1 MAQSDGTWNES
12 PNRCQLYTMFNLAE
26 AIKDSGDPE
35 QGINNTSILQ
45 YLVDYYGEDFF
56 PISTLPTSAEGKT
69 LGFLWPYTPTINT
82 NVNVEYATTGLVNS
96 PYQYNNYVRG
106 QPPSLTVSGQFSA
119 NTVQEATLL
128 LAIIHFLRSVTKQ
141 RFGQS
146 EFLPGAPPPVCYFT
160 AYGRYMYKN
169 VPVVVQSFNMDLPE
183 TVDYV
188 YVPNPYESNA
198 VDTTGVPTLMTISCT
213 FLIQYRPSSVR
224 EEFNM
229 RDFTQGKLTSKG
241 YI

>member
-1 MAQSDGTWNES
+1 MADIDMAS

-35 QGINNTSILQ
+35 TTLNNTSILQ
-45 YLVDYYGEDFF
+45 YLVKYYGEDFF
-56 PISTLPTSAEGKT
+56 PKKSVGPGDEKTT

-82 NVNVEYATTGLVNS
+82 NITVEYATTGLTHS
-96 PYQYNNYVRG
+96 PYQYNNYIRG
-106 QPPSLTVSGQFSA
+106 QAPSLTVSGQFSA

-141 RFGQS
+141 RFGKS
-146 EFLPGAPPPVCYFT
+146 DYLPGAPPPVCYFT
-160 AYGRYMYKN
+160 AYGKYMYKD

-188 YVPNPYESNA
+188 YVPNPYESSPD
-198 VDTTGVPTLMTISCT
+198 DTTGVPTLMTISCS
-213 FLIQYRPSSVR
+213 FLVQYRPSDVR
-224 EEFNM
+224 RDFNM
-229 RDFTQGKLTSKG
+229 RAFPQGNLSDQG

>member
-1 MAQSDGTWNES
+1 MAVSSSDMTS
-12 PNRCQLYTMFNLAE
+12 PNRCQLYTLFNLAE
-26 AIKDSGDPE
+26 HIKDSGDAE
-35 QGINNTSILQ
+35 TGINNTSILR
-45 YLVDYYGEDFF
+45 YLIDYYGEDIF
-56 PISTLPTSAEGKT
+56 PASFQPSGSDGKT

-82 NVNVEYATTGLVNS
+82 NITVEYATTGIVNS
-96 PYQYNNYVRG
+96 PYQYNNYIRG
-106 QPPSLTVSGQFSA
+106 QAPSLTVSGQFSA

-146 EFLPGAPPPVCYFT
+146 DYLPGAPPPVCYFT
-160 AYGRYMYKN
+160 AYGKYMYKN

-188 YVPNPYESNA
+188 YVPNPYESNRE
-198 VDTTGVPTLMTISCT
+198 DTTGVPTLMTISIT
-213 FLIQYRPSSVR
+213 FLIQYRPSDVR
-224 EEFNM
+224 KEFNM
-229 RDFTQGKLTSKG
+229 RDFTQGKLSNKG